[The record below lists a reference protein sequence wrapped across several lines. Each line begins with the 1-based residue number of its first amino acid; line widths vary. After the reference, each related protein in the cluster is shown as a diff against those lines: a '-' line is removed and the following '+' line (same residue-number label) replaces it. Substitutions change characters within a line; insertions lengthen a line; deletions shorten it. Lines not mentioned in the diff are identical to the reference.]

1 MRLPN
6 GYGSVCKLSGKRRN
20 PFRVRKTLG
29 YELTENGRTKQIY
42 QTIGYY
48 PTRKAALEA
57 LAAYNADPYDVNT
70 EKITFAEVY
79 ERWSEQHFETIV
91 PSAVRT
97 WKSAY
102 RYCEPLYKMRMR
114 DIRVLHLEQ
123 TIKNAK
129 VGASTKARMKSLFNQ
144 LYRFAMKHEIVEKD
158 YAQLCDSIKAP
169 KPKIKRIPFSHA
181 EIELLWENI
190 NFPFVDM
197 ILIGIYS
204 GWRPQELAVLK
215 TKDIDLENKTM
226 FGGLKTDA
234 GRNRCVPIH
243 PQILPLIEARYDPT
257 KKFLF
262 NDENGQQGTSMT
274 YEKYRGRFNKVAKKL
289 ALEDHRPHDTRHTF
303 ISKAKESGVNE
314 YVLKLIVGHA
324 IEDITEKVYTHR
336 TMEQLKAEMELIEF

>member
-144 LYRFAMKHEIVEKD
+144 LYRFAMKHENSWERLRT
-158 YAQLCDSIKAP
+158 ALWQHQGP
-169 KPKIKRIPFSHA
+169 KSLRSSASPSRMQK
-181 EIELLWENI
+181 IELLWEKHQFSI
-190 NFPFVDM
+190 CGYDPDWH
-197 ILIGIYS
+197 LL
-204 GWRPQELAVLK
+204 R
-215 TKDIDLENKTM
+215 LETP
-226 FGGLKTDA
+226 GA
-234 GRNRCVPIH
+234 GR
-243 PQILPLIEARYDPT
+243 T
-257 KKFLF
+257 
-262 NDENGQQGTSMT
+262 
-274 YEKYRGRFNKVAKKL
+274 
-289 ALEDHRPHDTRHTF
+289 
-303 ISKAKESGVNE
+303 
-314 YVLKLIVGHA
+314 
-324 IEDITEKVYTHR
+324 
-336 TMEQLKAEMELIEF
+336 